1 MTTFTNID
9 HEFLR
14 VVPFPYNEPLLNG
27 KIQLQIKTKR
37 GKTKLIEI
45 SPSQF
50 KAIEKMVCYEWTPV
64 FPEEI
69 SK

>member
-1 MTTFTNID
+1 MIFTDIE

-14 VVPFPYNEPLLNG
+14 VVPFPVNDTLMNG

-45 SPSQF
+45 NPSQF
-50 KAIEKMVCYEWTPV
+50 KAIEKMLCYEWTPV
-64 FPEEI
+64 FPEE
-69 SK
+69 KTE

>member
-1 MTTFTNID
+1 MIFTDIE

-14 VVPFPYNEPLLNG
+14 VVPFPVNDTLMNG
-27 KIQLQIKTKR
+27 KIQLQIKTQK

-50 KAIEKMVCYEWTPV
+50 KAIEKMLCYQWTPV
-64 FPEEI
+64 FPEE
-69 SK
+69 KTV

>member
-1 MTTFTNID
+1 MIFTDIE

-14 VVPFPYNEPLLNG
+14 VVPFPVNQPLKNG
-27 KIQLQIKTKR
+27 KIQLQIKTPQ

-45 SPSQF
+45 NPSQF
-50 KAIEKMVCYEWTPV
+50 KAIEKMVCYGWTPV
-64 FPEEI
+64 FNEEI

>member
-1 MTTFTNID
+1 MIFTDIE

-14 VVPFPYNEPLLNG
+14 VVPFPVNEPLMNG

-45 SPSQF
+45 NPLQF
-50 KAIEKMVCYEWTPV
+50 KAIEKMLCYGWCPV
-64 FPEEI
+64 FPEE
-69 SK
+69 KP